1 MSSPEITATTPS
13 GRDSPAHS
21 GTQTQNPKV
30 QQEPI
35 EEMDVVDAMDIST
48 DPLPVTTITPAAI
61 PFNVTGGL
69 SPPPPPLGIQDT
81 TKQSLGF
88 ARSQSPAKRPASEMD
103 GDDDEVADYP
113 LSPMSV
119 NNECGGVSLCEP
131 EFASSGSIPPT
142 AQNFAPMPFTP
153 SATSAPESA
162 SGTGV
167 PTVPHTAVDSPS
179 TLALAVAPDLP
190 PRSASPPPSIEEQI
204 QVVFLG
210 IHRPMEEGSEYC
222 MINGKWLRKFLSYE
236 PSSNIQLTKE
246 EAEAELGPIDNSCLV
261 DNEKWQKM
269 VTENIVLL
277 DPTAAQLPA
286 NVNGTVIDA
295 DFVPLVQGI
304 SGEDFDLVPLDT
316 WEYLVKVHGVTPN
329 APPPF
334 KRKVINTQSEPQSPR
349 NLQVELYPPTFTIF
363 KLRDPSTGITPEI
376 GARPAPQIIA
386 GRAERVN
393 ALLKKAKF
401 LAGIDMTTK
410 VRIWRLTNAPP
421 SLSWSGSV
429 QPMNEVQSSREGSEG
444 MILDMNVF
452 LEMEAGSERE
462 LVTIVTDNTNNS
474 NYNGQMNINMA
485 GLSDG
490 GALLLEENVAGDWIS
505 ERATK
510 ATTKPGSFV
519 KNGLAKI
526 GSLVNRKAN
535 SANSSRSSSP
545 ARNASQTSMGGIMT
559 RGREK
564 KPGRPL
570 GCCGLQNL
578 GNTCYM
584 NSALQCLR
592 NCEELTK
599 YFLCE
604 CPLTTKSTHL
614 RFL

>member
-1 MSSPEITATTPS
+1 MSSSELTETPS
-13 GRDSPAHS
+13 GQDSPAHS

-35 EEMDVVDAMDIST
+35 EEVDTGDAMDTST
-48 DPLPVTTITPAAI
+48 DPSPVATVIPAAI
-61 PFNVTGGL
+61 PFNATGGL
-69 SPPPPPLGIQDT
+69 SPPPPPLGIHDT

-88 ARSQSPAKRPASEMD
+88 VRSQSPAKRPASEMD
-103 GDDDEVADYP
+103 ADDEVADYP

-119 NNECGGVSLCEP
+119 NNECGGVSLGEP

-142 AQNFAPMPFTP
+142 AQNAAPMPLVS
-153 SATSAPESA
+153 SATSAPGSA

-167 PTVPHTAVDSPS
+167 PTIPPTTVDGPS
-179 TLALAVAPDLP
+179 TLTLSVTPDLP
-190 PRSASPPPSIEEQI
+190 PRPASPPPTIEEQI
-204 QVVFLG
+204 QVVLLG
-210 IHRPMEEGSEYC
+210 LNRPMEEGSEYC
-222 MINGKWLRKFLSYE
+222 VINGKWLQKFMSYE
-236 PSSNIQLTKE
+236 PTSNVQLSKE

-261 DNEKWQKM
+261 DSEKLQKIG
-269 VTENIVLL
+269 TGSIVLL
-277 DPTAAQLPA
+277 DPTAARIPTS
-286 NVNGTVIDA
+286 VNGTAEVA
-295 DFVPLVQGI
+295 DFVPLAQGI
-304 SGEDFDLVPLDT
+304 VGEDFDLVPLDT
-316 WEYLVKVHGVTPN
+316 WEHLVQVHGVAPN

-334 KRKVINTQSEPQSPR
+334 KRKVINTQSDPYSPK
-349 NLQVELYPPTFTIF
+349 NFQVELYPPTFTIF
-363 KLRDPSTGITPEI
+363 RLRDPSVGITPDI

-393 ALLKKAKF
+393 ALLKKAKSQ
-401 LAGIDMTTK
+401 AGIDMTTK
-410 VRIWRLTNAPP
+410 VRIWRLTNAP
-421 SLSWSGSV
+421 SSITWSGSA
-429 QPMNEVQSSREGSEG
+429 QPTNELQGTREGSGG
-444 MILDMNVF
+444 MALDIAAF
-452 LEMEAGSERE
+452 LEMEAGSEKE
-462 LVTIVTDNTNNS
+462 LLNITDNTNNS
-474 NYNGQMNINMA
+474 NYNGNLSINTA

-490 GALLLEENVAGDWIS
+490 GSLLLEEDVNGNWIS

-510 ATTKPGSFV
+510 STTKPGSFV
-519 KNGLAKI
+519 KNSIAKI
-526 GSLVNRKAN
+526 GSLVNRKAT

-545 ARNASQTSMGGIMT
+545 ARNTSQPSMGNIMT